1 MRLPAALSPLFPPA
15 AAPADEAALD
25 QHLDDTALFYGRGC
39 ALTLNLLHLLF
50 WPTDR
55 WLLPH
60 DPAVYWTMCWF
71 RAGTFAVHSLY
82 LAALLAPALRRRPLP
97 VLAVAVAC
105 SSALFGAAMAQ
116 MGGLDRPYFYLT
128 YLAPMGIGAV
138 PARPL
143 RRLLLSPACGLVL
156 CLAYFA
162 ARPSE
167 LGSVRFGAAVGCM
180 AFVLVVSQ
188 IIGHG
193 MFLLARRAFL
203 MGRALDRSR
212 SMLKEYSEH
221 LEDKMADHALQLR
234 RLAAYREH
242 AAAEER
248 ARLARELH
256 DEVGQQITALSYS
269 LAAAKAAATDEP
281 ASARVD
287 ALQADLGLLGE
298 SVRALVADLR
308 PRVLEDRGLVPA
320 LQWLLDRAS
329 AQTGLACTLS
339 QSVAPGAH
347 VPRAQA
353 MAVFRIVQESLNNAL
368 RHARARAVRVRLSI
382 SPAVLEASVHDDGCG
397 IGPVDMTRAGMGLF
411 GMSER
416 ATALGGRL
424 DVYGQPGA
432 GTEVRLNLPLETG

>member
-221 LEDKMADHALQLR
+221 LEDKMA
-234 RLAAYREH
+234 
-242 AAAEER
+242 AAAAARGLPR
-248 ARLARELH
+248 ARRGGGARAPGPRAARRGRPADHRPELLARRSEGGGH
-256 DEVGQQITALSYS
+256 RRARQCPRGR
-269 LAAAKAAATDEP
+269 AA
-281 ASARVD
+281 
-287 ALQADLGLLGE
+287 G
-298 SVRALVADLR
+298 R
-308 PRVLEDRGLVPA
+308 PRPA
-320 LQWLLDRAS
+320 RRVGARPGRRS
-329 AQTGLACTLS
+329 A
-339 QSVAPGAH
+339 P
-347 VPRAQA
+347 
-353 MAVFRIVQESLNNAL
+353 
-368 RHARARAVRVRLSI
+368 ARAR
-382 SPAVLEASVHDDGCG
+382 
-397 IGPVDMTRAGMGLF
+397 GPR
-411 GMSER
+411 
-416 ATALGGRL
+416 
-424 DVYGQPGA
+424 PGA
-432 GTEVRLNLPLETG
+432 ASSRSR

>member
-1 MRLPAALSPLFPPA
+1 M
-15 AAPADEAALD
+15 
-25 QHLDDTALFYGRGC
+25 
-39 ALTLNLLHLLF
+39 
-50 WPTDR
+50 
-55 WLLPH
+55 
-60 DPAVYWTMCWF
+60 
-71 RAGTFAVHSLY
+71 
-82 LAALLAPALRRRPLP
+82 
-97 VLAVAVAC
+97 
-105 SSALFGAAMAQ
+105 
-116 MGGLDRPYFYLT
+116 
-128 YLAPMGIGAV
+128 
-138 PARPL
+138 
-143 RRLLLSPACGLVL
+143 
-156 CLAYFA
+156 
-162 ARPSE
+162 
-167 LGSVRFGAAVGCM
+167 
-180 AFVLVVSQ
+180 
-188 IIGHG
+188 
-193 MFLLARRAFL
+193 
-203 MGRALDRSR
+203 
-212 SMLKEYSEH
+212 
-221 LEDKMADHALQLR
+221 
-234 RLAAYREH
+234 
-242 AAAEER
+242 
-248 ARLARELH
+248 
-256 DEVGQQITALSYS
+256 
-269 LAAAKAAATDEP
+269 
-281 ASARVD
+281 D

>member
-242 AAAEER
+242 AANATAQRIAHTIGILKKGDDRNSAEFQQTIVFHVFCKHHGDIGTCHGRGHLDIHDAGEQRLEPCPRQSRCSDQRDTNQAAILCER
-248 ARLARELH
+248 RKNSRTTLL
-256 DEVGQQITALSYS
+256 GI
-269 LAAAKAAATDEP
+269 
-281 ASARVD
+281 ASASPL
-287 ALQADLGLLGE
+287 AIM
-298 SVRALVADLR
+298 
-308 PRVLEDRGLVPA
+308 VLTPITSP
-320 LQWLLDRAS
+320 RAS
-329 AQTGLACTLS
+329 ASGPPELPGASRTLACT
-339 QSVAPGAH
+339 QRCDPRPRTAP
-347 VPRAQA
+347 
-353 MAVFRIVQESLNNAL
+353 
-368 RHARARAVRVRLSI
+368 
-382 SPAVLEASVHDDGCG
+382 
-397 IGPVDMTRAGMGLF
+397 
-411 GMSER
+411 
-416 ATALGGRL
+416 TA
-424 DVYGQPGA
+424 
-432 GTEVRLNLPLETG
+432 